1 MLNSFFGGKKDR
13 PKKKK
18 KAVKGANIAV
28 PSPSL
33 RPEAA
38 LPEAAATPSPVASP

>member
-18 KAVKGANIAV
+18 AIDGANIAV
-28 PSPSL
+28 PSLSL
-33 RPEAA
+33 P
-38 LPEAAATPSPVASP
+38 P